1 MNIVNGVK
9 PAEPLAQRVIKSGFW
24 VFALKFVQ
32 EILYFARLIILARLL
47 APRDFGVIGIAMLT
61 LAVLDTFSQTGIH
74 DALIQKKEDIR
85 DYLDAAWT
93 GLVLR
98 GLALFALMFLLAP
111 AAASFFKAP
120 EATAIIRVFG
130 LSQFVAA
137 FANIGVI
144 EFEKHLKFHKQ
155 FVYHIAGNITNFVF
169 VVVWAL
175 LFRSV
180 WAFVLADLAGRIIQV
195 VVSYAIHPYRPRFRW
210 DLPKIKELFRFGRW
224 VMGSSVLIFLVTQG
238 DDIFV
243 GKVLGAAMLG
253 FYQMAFKLSNTPTT
267 EISHVIGQVMF
278 PTYAKLQDNP
288 LRLKEAYLK
297 VFQVIMFLSFALTAL
312 ILVLGPDFIRVFLG
326 QKWLPMV
333 ASLQILALAGLARS
347 IVGTTGPLFYGVGRP
362 EIEVRWEFVR
372 LAVLAASLF
381 PLTLK
386 WELAGASLAVFLSL
400 FVSLIGFMGNALRIL
415 SCSRTE
421 YARYFLPPTL
431 SAAALVTTA
440 WGVMHLAGHG
450 LFGMILSGLFG
461 MIVYVGLTLVLERK
475 LEYRILFF
483 VKDRVWPLVRKQ
495 KSKMKKMFVRCQETK
510 ISY

>member
-1 MNIVNGVK
+1 MSA
-9 PAEPLAQRVIKSGFW
+9 PAEPLAQRVIKGGFW

-61 LAVLDTFSQTGIH
+61 LAVLDTFSQTGIQ

-85 DYLDAAWT
+85 GYLDAAWT

-98 GLALFALMFLLAP
+98 GFSLFGLMFVLAAP
-111 AAASFFKAP
+111 AASFFKAP
-120 EATAIIRVFG
+120 EAANIIRVFG
-130 LSQFVAA
+130 LSQLVVA
-137 FANIGVI
+137 FANIGVV
-144 EFEKHLKFHKQ
+144 EFEKHLRFHKQ

-169 VVVWAL
+169 VIVWAL
-175 LFRSV
+175 LFHSV

-243 GKVLGAAMLG
+243 GRVLGAAMLG
-253 FYQMAFKLSNTPTT
+253 FYQMAFKISNTPTT

-278 PTYAKLQDNP
+278 PTYAHLQDNP

-297 VFQVIMFLSFALTAL
+297 VFQVIIFLSFALTSL
-312 ILVLGPDFIRVFLG
+312 ILVLGPDFIRLFLG
-326 QKWLPMV
+326 EKWLPMTL
-333 ASLQILALAGLARS
+333 SLQILALAGLVRS
-347 IVGTTGPLFYGVGRP
+347 IIGTTGPLFYGVGRP
-362 EIEVRWEFVR
+362 EIEARWEFVR
-372 LAVLAASLF
+372 LVVLAAALV
-381 PLTLK
+381 PLTLN
-386 WELAGASLAVFLSL
+386 WGLAGASLAVFLSL
-400 FVSLIGFMGNALRIL
+400 FVSLVGFIRNALRIM
-415 SCSRTE
+415 SCPARE
-421 YARYFLPPTL
+421 YARYFMPPTAGAL
-431 SAAALVTTA
+431 ALAAAA
-440 WGVMHLAGHG
+440 WGGLRLAGHN
-450 LFGMILSGLFG
+450 LAGMILAATAG
-461 MIVYVGLTLVLERK
+461 IVVYVGLALWLERG

-483 VKDRVWPLVRKQ
+483 IKDRVWPLVRKQ
-495 KSKMKKMFVRCQETK
+495 KNKILKMVFRCQATK